1 LTGSRLPPTTVAVA
15 TSGASRTLVVVGR
28 KNSGK
33 THLVVRLVREL
44 RGRGLAVST
53 IKHTH
58 HHDIELDAPGKDS
71 WRHREAGAGEVILAS
86 DRRWFLVHESAPG
99 SPPDLDELL
108 ARLAPCDVA
117 LVEGYKSASTLPR
130 LEVFRADAAATP
142 AAVPLAAADPGI
154 AALACPAH
162 AGPAQWPPGLLRL
175 DLDDTAAIAD
185 WLLAL

>member
-1 LTGSRLPPTTVAVA
+1 MTVSRPRQPVVSERPSA
-15 TSGASRTLVVVGR
+15 TCRTLGIVGR

-44 RGRGLAVST
+44 RGRGLTVST

-86 DRRWFLVHESAPG
+86 DRRWFLVHESADAPAPTLE
-99 SPPDLDELL
+99 SLL
-108 ARLAPCDVA
+108 ARLAPCDVV
-117 LVEGYKSASTLPR
+117 LVEGYKDFAAHPR
-130 LEVFRADAAATP
+130 IEVYRAGAAG
-142 AAVPLAAADPGI
+142 AAGPLAASDPGI
-154 AALACPAH
+154 AALACPAGTGPQPWP
-162 AGPAQWPPGLLRL
+162 AGIAVL

-185 WLLAL
+185 WLLAH

>member
-1 LTGSRLPPTTVAVA
+1 LTGSRSQQPDLRP
-15 TSGASRTLVVVGR
+15 RTLGIVGR

-44 RGRGLAVST
+44 RSRGLTVST

-58 HHDIELDAPGKDS
+58 HHEIELDAPGKDS

-86 DRRWFLVHESAPG
+86 DQRWFLVHESGATAP
-99 SPPDLDELL
+99 PALDELL
-108 ARLAPCDVA
+108 ARLAPCDVV
-117 LVEGYKSASTLPR
+117 LVEGYKTFAAHPR
-130 LEVFRADAAATP
+130 LEVYRDAAAP
-142 AAVPLAAADPGI
+142 AAAPAPLAAADPGI

-162 AGPAQWPPGLLRL
+162 DGPAHWPPGVHRL

-185 WLLAL
+185 WLLAR

>member
-1 LTGSRLPPTTVAVA
+1 VAA
-15 TSGASRTLVVVGR
+15 ITPGASRILVVVGR

-53 IKHTH
+53 VKHTH

-86 DRRWFLVHESAPG
+86 DRRWFLAHECGPG
-99 SPPDLDELL
+99 SPPALEELL
-108 ARLAPCDVA
+108 TRLAPCDVV
-117 LVEGYKSASTLPR
+117 LVEGYKSFGALPR
-130 LEVFRADAAATP
+130 LEVYRADAAATP

-162 AGPAQWPPGLLRL
+162 AGPAEWPAGLRRL

-185 WLLAL
+185 WLLAT